1 MRIAKQVKQEQEARE
16 QMEWVRDA
24 SKRIV
29 VIEAVK
35 FHKQWVKLAL
45 LIILIN
51 SSPAIRNLDPA
62 HLFFN

>member
-35 FHKQWVKLAL
+35 FHKQ
-45 LIILIN
+45 
-51 SSPAIRNLDPA
+51 
-62 HLFFN
+62 